1 VAAAYWEKDS
11 TSPEPEIQVVEV
23 STPTAVPTFTPTQTP
38 PPRPTRTPTLP
49 PTPTGTRVVP
59 EEVYSGTTTQLVK
72 RATTEANLKA
82 TVAAQLQKSLP
93 SGSSPQ
99 AFPRPVPTISYDRK
113 DRLVLA
119 HYFAWY
125 DGNGWDNCNISAGD
139 QPLEPYHSDDPA
151 AIARHV
157 QLALD
162 SGLNGFTLHW
172 FAPGDRTDRNFSTL
186 LDKSGG
192 YKFTSSVVFSHHF
205 WRGSPAPSRLDIRDA
220 LRYILDQYGSHSNF
234 LRLEDK
240 PVIFFIDVYRVP
252 TAAGETPQQFWAD
265 LRDQIDPQRKTWW
278 IAEGLEASY
287 LSVFDG
293 LYVFKVSHA
302 TSLHD
307 YEKSPRWGAKVR
319 AWEAQTG
326 QPKLWLATISPGW
339 NDLRSTCKADV
350 RVANTPHRLERANG
364 TVYEASLE
372 AALKSDP
379 DWLILSS
386 FNEWVE
392 GSYIEPS
399 LQYGDKY
406 LRMTKDFA
414 QRFQQNR

>member
-1 VAAAYWEKDS
+1 M
-11 TSPEPEIQVVEV
+11 
-23 STPTAVPTFTPTQTP
+23 STPTAVPTFTPTQNP

-49 PTPTGTRVVP
+49 PTPTGTRVVA
-59 EEVYSGTTTQLVK
+59 EEVYYDSTTQVAK
-72 RATTEANLKA
+72 RATTEANHKA
-82 TVAAQLQKSLP
+82 TVAVQLQKLLP
-93 SGSSPQ
+93 SSSKPQ
-99 AFPRPVPTISYDRK
+99 TSPRPVPTISYTRNS
-113 DRLVLA
+113 RLVLA

-139 QPLEPYHSDDPA
+139 KPLEPYHSDDPA
-151 AIARHV
+151 VMARHV

-162 SGLNGFTLHW
+162 SGLNGFTVHW

-186 LDKSGG
+186 LDKSAG

-205 WRGSPAPSRLDIRDA
+205 WHGSPPPSRQDIRDA
-220 LRYILDQYGSHSNF
+220 LRYILDQYGSHPNF

-252 TAAGETPQQFWAD
+252 TAAGETPQQFWAS
-265 LRDQIDPQRKTWW
+265 LREQIDPQRKTWW

-326 QPKLWLATISPGW
+326 QSKLWLATISPGW
-339 NDLRSTCKADV
+339 NDLRSTCKPDV

-364 TVYEASLE
+364 AVYEASLQ

-406 LRMTKDFA
+406 LRMTKDFT
-414 QRFQQNR
+414 QRFEQNQ

>member
-1 VAAAYWEKDS
+1 V
-11 TSPEPEIQVVEV
+11 
-23 STPTAVPTFTPTQTP
+23 
-38 PPRPTRTPTLP
+38 
-49 PTPTGTRVVP
+49 
-59 EEVYSGTTTQLVK
+59 
-72 RATTEANLKA
+72 
-82 TVAAQLQKSLP
+82 
-93 SGSSPQ
+93 
-99 AFPRPVPTISYDRK
+99 
-113 DRLVLA
+113 
-119 HYFAWY
+119 
-125 DGNGWDNCNISAGD
+125 
-139 QPLEPYHSDDPA
+139 
-151 AIARHV
+151 
-157 QLALD
+157 
-162 SGLNGFTLHW
+162 HW

-186 LDKSGG
+186 LDKSAG

-205 WRGSPAPSRLDIRDA
+205 WRASPPPSRQDISDA
-220 LRYILDQYGSHSNF
+220 LRYILDQYGSHPNF

-252 TAAGETPQQFWAD
+252 TAAGETPQQFWAS
-265 LRDQIDPQRKTWW
+265 LRGQIDPQRKTWW

-319 AWEAQTG
+319 AWEEQTG
-326 QPKLWLATISPGW
+326 QSKLWLATISPGW
-339 NDLRSTCKADV
+339 NDLRSTCKPDV

-364 TVYEASLE
+364 AVYEASFQ

-399 LQYGDKY
+399 LQYADKY

-414 QRFQQNR
+414 RHFQQGQ